1 MLRPGTFALTLLL
14 SMLTGLGPLTVDM
27 YLASLPEI
35 GRVLNA
41 PASQVQLT
49 ISFYLAGFAISQ
61 LLYGPFS
68 DRHGRKPVLLVAMS
82 IYLAATIACALAPTI
97 EALIAARFVQ
107 ALGGSGSIVLA
118 RAVAR
123 DMIAHYGLKPGM
135 KVLDV
140 GCGKGFLVKDLMLEC
155 PGLEAF
161 GLDVSLYALQHAQ
174 PETIG
179 RLHLGSGDSLPFP
192 DGSFDCVTIGFGL
205 RNVTDKDAALRSMYT
220 METVSDAAIVGWR
233 SRRGKGWEEAPVID
247 FKGANATEVW
257 VGRHLPSRHNLSA
270 PDMVFGKFE
279 GESTK

>member
-123 DMIAHYGLKPGM
+123 DIY
-135 KVLDV
+135 
-140 GCGKGFLVKDLMLEC
+140 
-155 PGLEAF
+155 
-161 GLDVSLYALQHAQ
+161 
-174 PETIG
+174 
-179 RLHLGSGDSLPFP
+179 
-192 DGSFDCVTIGFGL
+192 DGERGW
-205 RNVTDKDAALRSMYT
+205 RRS
-220 METVSDAAIVGWR
+220 SR
-233 SRRGKGWEEAPVID
+233 SRRSL
-247 FKGANATEVW
+247 
-257 VGRHLPSRHNLSA
+257 RR
-270 PDMVFGKFE
+270 
-279 GESTK
+279 